1 MGWGSRGSAQT
12 DFAEDHVCYGAFGL
26 RSVFLGEKDGQSF
39 FLLPK
44 DERSASLEGVQLSSV
59 ENKPLAE
66 LGRSGEEIPF
76 GAWSL
81 PRGRAGVCAEAMPEE
96 GWAGTGI
103 RETQS
108 VRKLPC
114 PRSLTMTKPSQSLC
128 SPAGCTAEGHH
139 DSGVAAIYILT
150 PIIYLSIK
158 PCPAL
163 KGKGFFLT
171 AADFFYCFLKK
182 KKKKK

>member
-1 MGWGSRGSAQT
+1 MS
-12 DFAEDHVCYGAFGL
+12 GL
-26 RSVFLGEKDGQSF
+26 GEPWISSNGFCRRSCALQRVWPPPFVFLGKKDGQSF

-44 DERSASLEGVQLSSV
+44 DERAASLEGVQLSGL

-66 LGRSGEEIPF
+66 LGRSGEEIPL
-76 GAWSL
+76 GAQSL
-81 PRGRAGVCAEAMPEE
+81 PWGQAGVHAEAMPEE

-103 RETQS
+103 RETRS

-128 SPAGCTAEGHH
+128 SPAGCAAEGHH
-139 DSGVAAIYILT
+139 VSGVAAIYILT

-158 PCPAL
+158 PRPAS

-171 AADFFYCFLKK
+171 AADFF
-182 KKKKK
+182 

>member
-1 MGWGSRGSAQT
+1 M
-12 DFAEDHVCYGAFGL
+12 L
-26 RSVFLGEKDGQSF
+26 RCIWPPPSVLLGKKDGQFF

-44 DERSASLEGVQLSSV
+44 DERSAGLEGVQLSSL

-76 GAWSL
+76 RAWSL
-81 PRGRAGVCAEAMPEE
+81 PRAQAGVRAEAMPEE

-103 RETQS
+103 RETLS

-114 PRSLTMTKPSQSLC
+114 PRSVTMTKPSQSPC
-128 SPAGCTAEGHH
+128 PPAGCAAEGHH
-139 DSGVAAIYILT
+139 ISGVAAIYILT

-158 PCPAL
+158 PRPAS
-163 KGKGFFLT
+163 KGKGFFFNSCR
-171 AADFFYCFLKK
+171 FFLMLSKK
-182 KKKKK
+182 KDKNKK